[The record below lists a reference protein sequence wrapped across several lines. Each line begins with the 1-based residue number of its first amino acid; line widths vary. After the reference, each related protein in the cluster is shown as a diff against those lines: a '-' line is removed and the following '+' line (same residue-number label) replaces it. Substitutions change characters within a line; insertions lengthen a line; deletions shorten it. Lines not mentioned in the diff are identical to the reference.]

1 MREGGGCGDDASS
14 SRVAGW
20 KPALPGRGGTP
31 GMARPEAAPP
41 AARRTNGKT
50 VKLMIAARRDSSP
63 HPERRA
69 QRARPPLA
77 PGKQSLRTVHHL
89 AKRFQR
95 FARAE
100 APRTKDKRQ
109 PRSGCRGGVNLAVA
123 NVERL

>member
-1 MREGGGCGDDASS
+1 MATTPRRRVPQAGSPRSQD
-14 SRVAGW
+14 VAGRRAW
-20 KPALPGRGGTP
+20 RDRKPYPQRLAGQTVKRL
-31 GMARPEAAPP
+31 
-41 AARRTNGKT
+41 NGKT
-50 VKLMIAARRDSSP
+50 VKRMIAARRDGSP